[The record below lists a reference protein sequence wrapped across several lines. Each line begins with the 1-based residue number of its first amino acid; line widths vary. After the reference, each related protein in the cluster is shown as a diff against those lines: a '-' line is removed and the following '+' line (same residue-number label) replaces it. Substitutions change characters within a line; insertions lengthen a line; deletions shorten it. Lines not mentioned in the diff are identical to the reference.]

1 MVGLTGIEIDFP
13 WTVRVVGKATAL
25 SPLILQLLTRMVMVF
40 QIWAEI
46 NGCIDNNFD
55 DVCDLVTPRAPL
67 TQVLQIRMEM
77 VLWTALELLFWA
89 INQRSGA

>member
-1 MVGLTGIEIDFP
+1 
-13 WTVRVVGKATAL
+13 
-25 SPLILQLLTRMVMVF
+25 MVF

-55 DVCDLVTPRAPL
+55 DVCDLVTLRAPL